1 MHGLPPTLPSW
12 VRDQRLISRRI
23 AGDDRQSMV
32 KSLPIDQTFR
42 VCKTCGLRPKKP
54 SMSEI
59 ALNDLV
65 NVLSRPGH
73 FPKVGRT
80 GHLFIAERPR
90 PFVAP
95 RLDISGQDP
104 SVIQK
109 EIIFIEAS
117 AAVGKSTLARQVS
130 ATLKAP
136 ILDLAKV
143 PVSTGSLHTLLTE
156 LEAADKSDPV
166 AAFHEGKIPVIIDAL
181 DEGRLLSNETGIES
195 FLATTAELLLSNR
208 SVTLQP
214 KLVFLAR
221 FESIELAGQRIELT
235 APGITRATVKVGF
248 FDEEGA
254 WQLIQAY
261 AAAAAKP
268 GSQFQ
273 QNSEAVRALIA
284 AYFDAI
290 ENSLGLAA
298 GELWQNEQGRV
309 LGGYAPVLAAVGS
322 ILAAIDDFSAVA
334 NNLKSDGGREAWGLI
349 EAVLYEIL
357 RREQAKLREQLSA
370 QCKSALPD
378 RVYDAEEQMALLA
391 QYVESKPLEGAGG
404 VALPP
409 ADMEKYNDMV
419 RTYLPHHPF
428 IRRHEFGN
436 AVLGST
442 VVERAAYHGRSIS
455 QYRLISLSRQWR
467 QSAPTRRPS
476 RSAR

>member
-1 MHGLPPTLPSW
+1 
-12 VRDQRLISRRI
+12 
-23 AGDDRQSMV
+23 
-32 KSLPIDQTFR
+32 
-42 VCKTCGLRPKKP
+42 
-54 SMSEI
+54 MSEI
-59 ALNDLV
+59 ALNVLV
-65 NVLSRPGH
+65 DVLSHPVH

-80 GHLFIAERPR
+80 GHLFIAEPPK

-95 RLDISGQDP
+95 RLDIPGKDP

-117 AAVGKSTLARQVS
+117 AAVGKSTLAKQVS

-143 PVSTGSLHTLLTE
+143 PVSTGSLHTLLTD

-166 AAFHEGKIPVIIDAL
+166 AAFHDGKIPVIIDAL
-181 DEGRLLSNETGIES
+181 DEGRLLSGETGIER
-195 FLATTAELLLSNR
+195 FLVTTAELLLSNR
-208 SVTLQP
+208 SVTSRP

-221 FESIELAGQRIELT
+221 FESIELARHWIKLT
-235 APGITRATVKVGF
+235 APGITQATSKVGF
-248 FDEEGA
+248 FDKEGA

-261 AAAAAKP
+261 AATAAKP
-268 GSQFQ
+268 GSHYQL
-273 QNSEAVRALIA
+273 NPEPARDLIA

-290 ENSLGLAA
+290 ENALGLAA
-298 GELWQNEQGRV
+298 GELWQNERGSV
-309 LGGYAPVLAAVGS
+309 LAGYAPVLVAVGS
-322 ILAAIDDFSAVA
+322 ILAEIDNFPTVA
-334 NNLKSDGGREAWGLI
+334 NNLKSYGGREAWGVI

-357 RREQAKLREQLSA
+357 SREQAKLRGLLST
-370 QCKSALPD
+370 QCKSALPNE
-378 RVYDAEEQMALLA
+378 VYDAEEQMALLV
-391 QYVESKPLEGAGG
+391 QYVKSKPLEGTGR

-409 ADMEKYNDMV
+409 AEMGKYNDMV

-428 IRRHEFGN
+428 IRQHEFGN

-442 VVERAAYHGRSIS
+442 LVARAVYHGRSIS
-455 QYRLISLSRQWR
+455 KDRLVSLLRQWR